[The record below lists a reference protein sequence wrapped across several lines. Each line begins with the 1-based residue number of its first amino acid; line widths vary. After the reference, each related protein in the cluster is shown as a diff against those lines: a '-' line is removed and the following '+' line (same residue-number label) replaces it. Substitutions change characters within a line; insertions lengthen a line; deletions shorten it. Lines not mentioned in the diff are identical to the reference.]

1 MSISAKTNK
10 VKFNLKNVH
19 VAKLIENDGQ
29 YSFSTPKALP
39 GAVNLSLD
47 AEGESNPFYADD
59 IVYYRSDSNNGYSG
73 TLELA
78 LVPDWFRQSFLREI
92 LDGRGVLVESANI
105 TDKVYFAL
113 LFEFAGDAH
122 KIRHCMYKCSVSRP
136 SVASQTKEASTTP
149 VTETLNITCDPLEDG
164 IVKTKTTSDTANATY
179 TNWFQSVYLPQ
190 VTQEQLNGDVSD
202 IAYAKLA
209 TLTMG
214 SLSLSPSFDPDVTTY
229 VVATENASNVITATG
244 ADSAVATI
252 TVNGSAHTSGSAAT
266 WQTGSNT
273 VVVTATKTGC
283 TPTAYVITVTKEE
296 E

>member
-1 MSISAKTNK
+1 MSISAKPNK

-19 VAKLIENDGQ
+19 VAKLTESDGQ
-29 YSFSTPKALP
+29 YSFATPKALP

-59 IVYYRSDSNNGYSG
+59 IVYFRSDSNNGYSG

-78 LVPDWFRQSFLREI
+78 LVPDWFRQTFLREI

-164 IVKTKTTSDTANATY
+164 IVKTKTTADTTSATY

-190 VTQEQLNGDVSD
+190 VTQEQLDGDVTD
-202 IAYAKLA
+202 VAYAKLSSL
-209 TLTMG
+209 TLG
-214 SLSLSPSFDPDVTTY
+214 SLSLSPAFDPDITSYAATT
-229 VVATENASNVITATG
+229 TNNSNTITAAG
-244 ADSAVATI
+244 ADSATASI
-252 TVNGSAHTSGSAAT
+252 TVNGSSHTSGNAAT

-273 VVVTATKTGC
+273 VVVTATKSGC